1 MLAPHSAG
9 SSESARKMA
18 SHGSFQSLGSAKSE
32 PAEWLPNRWGESYR
46 LGDLGADQAPEG
58 PAAKPRTFAEFRP
71 EESRPGWLGGVATPP
86 REVSDK
92 IRHALDRDVGPERLR
107 RFLDDGADGLRDEV
121 SALREE
127 NRRLARENA
136 RLDAARRDYSPP
148 PPGREPAN
156 PYDRGHPNGG
166 APKPFAPPRQTGEGY
181 DGGDAPN
188 FDAMRE
194 DLHGALS
201 LDPGRPPARAPG
213 QDRQARRPRIV
224 ATKYY
229 HRDPETVTEISAL
242 RGQLIALA
250 HSIDKLDQ
258 RTLAIESDAV
268 VTIDGVTQPPQRGP
282 GGA

>member
-1 MLAPHSAG
+1 MLAPNSAG

-18 SHGSFQSLGSAKSE
+18 SQGSFQSLGSAKSE

-71 EESRPGWLGGVATPP
+71 EESRPGWLG
-86 REVSDK
+86 
-92 IRHALDRDVGPERLR
+92 VGAVGGGQP
-107 RFLDDGADGLRDEV
+107 
-121 SALREE
+121 
-127 NRRLARENA
+127 
-136 RLDAARRDYSPP
+136 AAAAAS
-148 PPGREPAN
+148 GE

-201 LDPGRPPARAPG
+201 RLSTLEGRQRAQGKIAKLDGQWGGDCTQMTHGLRAP
-213 QDRQARRPRIV
+213 AHRRDQVLPPRPGDGHGDLR
-224 ATKYY
+224 A
-229 HRDPETVTEISAL
+229 

-250 HSIDKLDQ
+250 HSIDKPDQ

-282 GGA
+282 GGACARFPPPLASRPPRRSA